1 MKNTISDSVMDLV
14 DQIKELQIDS
24 TDVPKFTVPYW
35 PKGLLINGYLGKRDY
50 RVPTLRESGMLSWK
64 VGRNKISFLVDVK
77 GAIRFDFHGPFK
89 GWRSFPVFD
98 IELCPGSYYGRVPY
112 HKLIYWACS
121 DHDKNTSR
129 LGALVLFDQFKLEI
143 LAKVL
148 SEIKGSNHNDIAGMI
163 QKAFEPFVPFAVA
176 DMLSQ

>member
-1 MKNTISDSVMDLV
+1 MKNAIYDSVTDLV

-50 RVPTLRESGMLSWK
+50 RVPTLRESGLLSWK

-77 GAIRFDFHGPFK
+77 GAIRFDFQGPFK

-98 IELCPGSYYGRVPY
+98 RELCHGDFGTTY
-112 HKLIYWACS
+112 HKPVYWACS

-148 SEIKGSNHNDIAGMI
+148 SEIRGSNHNDIAGMI